1 MSEQPFQPHKSRL
14 ETILDFVARM
24 KWVIITGIAAITIAL
39 VTGYIQGPE
48 FRFQGN
54 QAIIAI
60 SFLLVNTLFYIPVK
74 WVLQWISTVEYEYIA
89 EIDATDTEPIQIY
102 ATLKGKMKQ
111 EVEMTE
117 GQLYTF
123 QTSGGH
129 ILHIVRE
136 IDWESQEAKGVWLGE
151 VTDLELLKNLN
162 KIEAQRF
169 RNRKFTKAF
178 LKLLGKF
185 SAKAEDIE
193 AEYFSKLDL
202 RKIEYS
208 QIDSSSITE
217 EIQEILETVEDQE
230 EKVEGGEELEKILEE
245 IDLETLD

>member
-1 MSEQPFQPHKSRL
+1 
-14 ETILDFVARM
+14 M
-24 KWVIITGIAAITIAL
+24 KWVLITGAAAITVAL
-39 VTGYIQGPE
+39 ITGYLQGPD
-48 FRFQGN
+48 FKFQGN
-54 QAIIAI
+54 QAIIAL

-74 WVLQWISTVEYEYIA
+74 WVLNWISTVEYEYIA
-89 EIDATDTEPIQIY
+89 EIDATDAEPIQIY
-102 ATLKGKMKQ
+102 ATLKGKMKK
-111 EVEMTE
+111 EVEMTQ

-123 QTSGGH
+123 QTDGGH

-136 IDWESQEAKGVWLGE
+136 IDWEEKEAKGVWLGE

-162 KIEAQRF
+162 NIEAQRF

-178 LKLLGKF
+178 LQLLGKF

-208 QIDSSSITE
+208 QIDSTSITE
-217 EIQEILETVEDQE
+217 EIQEILE
-230 EKVEGGEELEKILEE
+230 E
-245 IDLETLD
+245 IDLETLEE